1 MSADVPVTAIVV
13 AAGESRRFGEDKLFC
28 RLASRPVLAW
38 SLDTL
43 EACPF
48 VASIVV
54 VAGTGNLSRVQ
65 RLVSRKAYHKVSSV
79 CQGGARRQDSVQN
92 GLQAAA
98 GAEWVAVHDAAR
110 PFLTVS
116 LLERGL
122 ALAQDV
128 GGAVAA
134 VPVKDTIK
142 LVEIEP
148 FIERTPPRARLW
160 LAQTPQIFRY
170 ESLVEAYARLG
181 DANVTDDAEVL
192 ERAGFPSAV
201 FTGSYENLKITTPED
216 LVIARSIARRRRG
229 S

>member
-43 EACPF
+43 EACPC

-54 VAGTGNLSRVQ
+54 VAGTGNLSRVK

-110 PFLTVS
+110 PFLTAS

-160 LAQTPQIFRY
+160 LAQTPQVFRY

-201 FTGSYENLKITTPED
+201 FSGSYENLKITTPED